1 MDDNGDGWRWK
12 NNGDGRKQMTM
23 EIAMDNDED
32 GWRSTMMEMNDD
44 GRQWRWMAM
53 KTMEMD
59 DNG

>member
-1 MDDNGDGWRWK
+1 
-12 NNGDGRKQMTM
+12 MTM